1 MSPTAAVTWIRMTH
15 GSTITSCRVVRHHG
29 QSTPMAA
36 ISRLADCTEEDSS
49 AFSNGDSFVACG
61 TVRGRGRF
69 DSARPVTTA
78 SMNAKL
84 AVSEGKRG
92 LIFRASG
99 FRLGCE
105 AERKV
110 LSSYV
115 LRRVNPRA
123 SANQLASLTSIWG
136 ACCAN
141 QGAARQSGNS
151 AICAPRCGPE
161 LLRSTGCPMRE

>member
-1 MSPTAAVTWIRMTH
+1 
-15 GSTITSCRVVRHHG
+15 
-29 QSTPMAA
+29 MAA
-36 ISRLADCTEEDSS
+36 PSRLAGWCATAASPLQWPLSRGWRIVRKRTVQLS
-49 AFSNGDSFVACG
+49 AMEDSFVACG

-78 SMNAKL
+78 SMNGAPNLRCQKGN
-84 AVSEGKRG
+84 ANGQEG

-110 LSSYV
+110 LNSYV

-123 SANQLASLTSIWG
+123 SANQV
-136 ACCAN
+136 
-141 QGAARQSGNS
+141 AR
-151 AICAPRCGPE
+151 
-161 LLRSTGCPMRE
+161 